1 MNISDFAKSRGI
13 EPQTVSRY
21 ISRHAEDFEG
31 LVTKEGKNVVLSD
44 EALEKLDEV
53 YPNPKPVEIIVDHAS
68 RDRLIVAQEKIIQLQ
83 QQLADQAA
91 LVAEAKF
98 HQLLLEQRDEE
109 IARGKEE
116 IAQQKEEIA
125 QMGEQ
130 ISSRDGQL
138 QQKDDEIRQLQE
150 RLSKMSEDLAAEQA
164 QREQMEKA
172 GLFSRIFKKWS

>member
-21 ISRHAEDFEG
+21 ISRHADEFDG
-31 LVTKEGKNVVLSD
+31 LVTKEGKSVVLSD

-109 IARGKEE
+109 IARR
-116 IAQQKEEIA
+116 KEEIA

-172 GLFSRIFKKWS
+172 GLFSRIFKKWK

>member
-21 ISRHAEDFEG
+21 ISRHADEFDG
-31 LVTKEGKNVVLSD
+31 LVTKEGKSVVLSD

-109 IARGKEE
+109 IA
-116 IAQQKEEIA
+116 

-172 GLFSRIFKKWS
+172 GLFSRIFKKWK